1 MNIYSI
7 FVGLKIRNM
16 AVNFSFFKIPEHK
29 VFHYEPR
36 FYDPRKEHRDE
47 VAREAKR
54 EKAMKEGVELKDD
67 TYVPGKML
75 HGKFREMA
83 EQNRRQPFKPTT
95 MRLVSYISLAIF
107 FIFMF
112 FFGDMFVELI
122 QALNR

>member
-1 MNIYSI
+1 M
-7 FVGLKIRNM
+7 
-16 AVNFSFFKIPEHK
+16 
-29 VFHYEPR
+29 
-36 FYDPRKEHRDE
+36 
-47 VAREAKR
+47 
-54 EKAMKEGVELKDD
+54 
-67 TYVPGKML
+67 PGKML